1 MLVLT
6 GGSLKLSPRMDILWA
21 KTGFL
26 PIRLRYEGR
35 RFSALT
41 VVTRR
46 GVRYNRGRLAW
57 GVRDAQLAPPARD
70 SSFLRRCAMS
80 SKHHWLWIV
89 PAAVLALAA
98 AFWYRTRTF
107 EPSSGAATPVRVLL
121 VTGGP
126 GDYWDDV
133 VRGAHAAADKYKVDL
148 DVKSPADNENPS
160 QQAEILSQ
168 TDFKKIDGL
177 GLSPLDAEGQAAL
190 INRIAQI
197 TKVITFDSDAPQTNR
212 MTFVGTN
219 NYGAGH
225 LAARLTREAL
235 PEGGKIALL
244 VVNRT
249 KDNIQDRMSG
259 FSETLAA
266 VVDNS
271 PKIEI
276 VDVLEDQGQAD
287 QCAENIRK
295 ALDDHPDLAGF
306 VAMNGFHGPILI
318 KTLRANGKLGKVK
331 LVTFDDAPETIAGV
345 EDGGIF
351 ATVVQDPFHF
361 GYETVRILAD
371 FSRGDELLKPIAS
384 SAYNVSPVAVKRE
397 NLDEFR
403 KRAEARK

>member
-1 MLVLT
+1 
-6 GGSLKLSPRMDILWA
+6 
-21 KTGFL
+21 
-26 PIRLRYEGR
+26 
-35 RFSALT
+35 
-41 VVTRR
+41 
-46 GVRYNRGRLAW
+46 
-57 GVRDAQLAPPARD
+57 
-70 SSFLRRCAMS
+70 MS
-80 SKHHWLWIV
+80 NKHHWLWIA

-98 AFWYRTRTF
+98 AFWYRTRTY

-148 DVKSPADNENPS
+148 DVKAPADNENPS

-190 INRIAQI
+190 INRIAKI

-225 LAARLTREAL
+225 LAARLTCEAL

-295 ALDDHPDLAGF
+295 ALADHPDLVGF
-306 VAMNGFHGPILI
+306 VAMNGFHGPSR
-318 KTLRANGKLGKVK
+318 RAASVSTSRHACPRWVSCIGS
-331 LVTFDDAPETIAGV
+331 PW
-345 EDGGIF
+345 
-351 ATVVQDPFHF
+351 VVPS
-361 GYETVRILAD
+361 LAAML
-371 FSRGDELLKPIAS
+371 SL
-384 SAYNVSPVAVKRE
+384 
-397 NLDEFR
+397 
-403 KRAEARK
+403 